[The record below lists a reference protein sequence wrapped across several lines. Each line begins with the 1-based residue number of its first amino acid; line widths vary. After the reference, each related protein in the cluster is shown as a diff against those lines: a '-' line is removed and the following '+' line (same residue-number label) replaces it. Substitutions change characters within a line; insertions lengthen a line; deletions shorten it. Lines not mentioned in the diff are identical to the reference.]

1 MQSWT
6 KANRRKPPGISS
18 ATLDT
23 SKRMYNDSRSSRHL
37 SHDRYHDHLLLL
49 YMTSS
54 SSFRCRFR
62 RHNCQAEMSLLLHAQ
77 NLLTTRPA
85 RLERSGF

>member
-23 SKRMYNDSRSSRHL
+23 SKRMYNESRSSRQF

-49 YMTSS
+49 YMLRLGLAVAASAATT
-54 SSFRCRFR
+54 
-62 RHNCQAEMSLLLHAQ
+62 AKPEMSLLLYAQ

-85 RLERSGF
+85 HLERPGF